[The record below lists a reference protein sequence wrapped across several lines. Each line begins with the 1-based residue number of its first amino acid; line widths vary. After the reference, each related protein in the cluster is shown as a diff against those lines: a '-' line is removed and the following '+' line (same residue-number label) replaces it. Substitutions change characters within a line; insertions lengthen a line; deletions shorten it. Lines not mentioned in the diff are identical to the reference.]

1 MKTRLLAVR
10 RKRKED
16 TMNKVTS
23 IIEELVTPIVEELEL
38 ELVDIEFV
46 KEGRDWFL
54 RIYVDTPEGGID
66 ILQCAQ
72 VSERLS
78 EKLDENDPIEQNY
91 YLEVSSPGAERPLK
105 KQQDF
110 EKAIGQYI
118 YVKTYEPVKD
128 LKEFYGYLRAYT
140 DELLEIEIRIKTR
153 KLTVQIEKEKIAQAR
168 LAIDFSDKQI

>member
-1 MKTRLLAVR
+1 MQTRLLAVR

>member
-91 YLEVSSPGAERPLK
+91 YLEVSS
-105 KQQDF
+105 
-110 EKAIGQYI
+110 
-118 YVKTYEPVKD
+118 
-128 LKEFYGYLRAYT
+128 
-140 DELLEIEIRIKTR
+140 
-153 KLTVQIEKEKIAQAR
+153 
-168 LAIDFSDKQI
+168 

>member
-1 MKTRLLAVR
+1 
-10 RKRKED
+10 
-16 TMNKVTS
+16 
-23 IIEELVTPIVEELEL
+23 
-38 ELVDIEFV
+38 
-46 KEGRDWFL
+46 
-54 RIYVDTPEGGID
+54 
-66 ILQCAQ
+66 
-72 VSERLS
+72 
-78 EKLDENDPIEQNY
+78 
-91 YLEVSSPGAERPLK
+91 LK